1 MSRYIQS
8 APVLVAKLNQMQ
20 AKSLE
25 DAEVVKAFAGCVL
38 SSACIDATKELAEIG
53 YIFFDDVQNKCRINA
68 EKGTSCEE

>member
-8 APVLVAKLNQMQ
+8 APVLVAKLNQME

-25 DAEVVKAFAGCVL
+25 DTEIVKAFAGCVL
-38 SSACIDATKELAEIG
+38 PSACIDATKELAAIG

-68 EKGTSCEE
+68 EKNTP

>member
-25 DAEVVKAFAGCVL
+25 DAEITKAFAGCVL
-38 SSACIDATKELAEIG
+38 SSACVDATKELAAMG

-68 EKGTSCEE
+68 E